1 MALMITTKSLRS
13 ENSVAEEAVA
23 EAEAEVVAK
32 PEAPVATKA
41 VSTDDFYEVVD
52 DDE

>member
-1 MALMITTKSLRS
+1 M
-13 ENSVAEEAVA
+13 AEEAVA
-23 EAEAEVVAK
+23 EAEVEVVTK
-32 PEAPVATKA
+32 PEAPAATKA